1 MQYPRSLKGDA
12 FMAVHPFSLWER
24 ISPLVIEVRLTAQT
38 AGNSADSGIPDGNYH
53 SRQGW

>member
-1 MQYPRSLKGDA
+1 
-12 FMAVHPFSLWER
+12 MAVLKMSMLNSCFAANQSHGG
-24 ISPLVIEVRLTAQT
+24 LVIEVRLTAQT

>member
-1 MQYPRSLKGDA
+1 
-12 FMAVHPFSLWER
+12 MAVHPFSLWER

-38 AGNSADSGIPDGNYH
+38 AGNTADSGIPDGNYH